1 MGLGNIGRNIIA
13 VIVMLILMAMTVKYT
28 IEENTGWQSIS
39 AQGLNTKIQT
49 GITQIYW
56 QWQQQGRAKKIEY
69 RPENVKQAFA
79 INMSNKGLPELRKSK
94 DGCNEFL
101 SWFVEEKVLS
111 NQIEVTTS
119 YIEREVTNQIT
130 NDGTKKDHV
139 ETDYV
144 CQFLYANTLLEYDL
158 KSGHLTFTD

>member
-1 MGLGNIGRNIIA
+1 MGLGNIGRNVIA
-13 VIVMLILMAMTVKYT
+13 VIVMLILMTMTVKYT
-28 IEENTGWQSIS
+28 FEENTSWQSIS

-56 QWQQQGRAKKIEY
+56 QWQQQGRANTIEY
-69 RPENVKQAFA
+69 KPANAKQGFV
-79 INMSNKGLPELRKSK
+79 INMSNKGLPELQKSEE
-94 DGCNEFL
+94 GCNEFL

-119 YIEREVTNQIT
+119 HIERNVTNQVT
-130 NDGTKKDHV
+130 NDGTKDHV
-139 ETDYV
+139 KADYV